1 MSGDL
6 MQSASITLNRDMRVG
21 DVDPRL
27 YGSFIEHLGRAVYGG
42 IYEPGHPTAD
52 ANGFR
57 GDVAELVREL
67 DAPIVRY
74 PGGNFVSGYN
84 WEDGVGPK
92 HARPRRLDLAWKAT
106 ETNEV
111 GTDEFVDWCRKVDTE
126 PMMAVNLGTRGMD
139 DARRLVE
146 YCNHPS
152 GTELSDLRVQH
163 GYHDPHGIKVWCLG
177 NEMDGPWQMGHK
189 TADEYGRLAAETAR
203 LMRLVDGSIELVA
216 CGSSHRGMPTFPAWE
231 ATVLDHTYDLV
242 DYISLH
248 TYYGNRSGDTPGY
261 LAKSIG
267 MDAFIQEVIATC
279 DYAKARKR
287 SKKTM
292 MLSFDEW
299 NVWYHSGL
307 ADREI
312 PDWSEAP
319 PKLEDSYTFAD
330 ALVVGTML
338 ISLLKHADRVRI
350 ACQAQLVNVIAP
362 ILTAT
367 GGGVCRQT
375 IFYPYRDA
383 SRFGRGVSLDVKVA
397 SPTYEDEEF
406 DAVPC
411 LEAVGVWNPEDD
423 GIAVFAVNRSL
434 TETLAVDV
442 DMRDFPDHVGSDHTT
457 LAHDDLDARNTLD
470 LPDTVTPGRAAVP
483 RVVSGRAQVALAPA
497 SWNVVRF
504 GRP

>member
-1 MSGDL
+1 
-6 MQSASITLNRDMRVG
+6 MRIG

-27 YGSFIEHLGRAVYGG
+27 YGSFVEHLGRAVYGG
-42 IYEPGHPTAD
+42 IYEPDHPTAD

-57 GDVAELVREL
+57 GDVAALVRDL
-67 DAPIVRY
+67 DVPIVRY

-84 WEDGVGPK
+84 WEDGVGPRD
-92 HARPRRLDLAWKAT
+92 ARPRRLDLAWKST
-106 ETNEV
+106 ETNDV
-111 GTDEFVDWCRKVDTE
+111 GTNEFVDWCRKVSAE
-126 PMMAVNLGTRGMD
+126 PMIAVNLGTRGMD

-152 GTELSDLRVQH
+152 GTELSDLRGEH
-163 GYHDPHGIKVWCLG
+163 GYADPHGIKVWCLG
-177 NEMDGPWQMGHK
+177 NEVDGPWQMGHK
-189 TADEYGRLAAETAR
+189 TADEYGRVAAESAR

-216 CGSSHRGMPTFPAWE
+216 CGSSNRGMPTFPGWE
-231 ATVLDHTYDLV
+231 AAVLEHTYDLV

-248 TYYGNRSGDTPGY
+248 SYYGNRSGDTRGY
-261 LAKSIG
+261 LAKSVG
-267 MDAFIQEVIATC
+267 MDAYIREVVATC
-279 DYAKARKR
+279 DYVKARKR

-299 NVWYHSGL
+299 NVWYHSGSS
-307 ADREI
+307 DRDI
-312 PDWSEAP
+312 PDWTEAP
-319 PKLEDSYTFAD
+319 PKLEDNYTFED

-338 ISLLKHADRVRI
+338 ISLLKHSDRVRI

-383 SRFGRGVSLDVKVA
+383 SRFGRGIALDPKVA
-397 SPTYEDEEF
+397 SPTYEDKEF

-411 LEAVGVWNPEDD
+411 LDAVGVWDPADD
-423 GIAVFAVNRSL
+423 ALTVFAVNRSL
-434 TETLAVDV
+434 TETLNVDV
-442 DMRDFPDHVGSDHTT
+442 DMRDFASHEGVDHVV
-457 LAHDDLDARNTLD
+457 LAHDDLHACNTLD
-470 LPDTVTPGRAAVP
+470 RPDTVAPSSTAAPVVANGRATLP
-483 RVVSGRAQVALAPA
+483 LAPA

-504 GRP
+504 APV